1 MLSQRE
7 QFNNSSNSSGSI
19 TSATKEFTVTPTT
32 DPSSVVIDISELR
45 RVKSVPKK
53 TRIEVARMNQE
64 LETTLYR
71 GAKVEVGAHDGKLF
85 MAMEL
90 QHIPIR

>member
-1 MLSQRE
+1 
-7 QFNNSSNSSGSI
+7 
-19 TSATKEFTVTPTT
+19 
-32 DPSSVVIDISELR
+32 
-45 RVKSVPKK
+45 VKSVLEK

-64 LETTLYR
+64 LETTLYK
-71 GAKVEVGAHDGKLF
+71 GAKVEIGAHDGKLF